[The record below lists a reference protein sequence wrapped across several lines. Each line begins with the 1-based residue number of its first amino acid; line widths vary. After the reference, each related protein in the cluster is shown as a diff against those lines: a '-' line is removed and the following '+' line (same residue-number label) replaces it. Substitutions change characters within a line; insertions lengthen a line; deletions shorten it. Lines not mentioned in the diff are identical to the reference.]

1 MDAGKIRYAQNGD
14 VSIAYR
20 AFGSG
25 ERDLIFVTGFVGHL
39 EIGLEARM
47 ARRFFERLG
56 SFSRVIV
63 FDKRGFGLSDRS
75 VDGYTVEAVA
85 EDMAAI
91 LDHAGVERAA
101 VFGVSEGGTA
111 AAMFAATYPDRTTAL
126 VEFGTYARATQ
137 APDYPEGIPVEVIRE
152 WQRFLLE
159 GWGTSSSLPAFV
171 SPEEARDPELREWWA
186 RLLRGGASPA
196 TVRGMTESYEHL
208 DVRSVLPLIKAPTLI
223 LWRKG
228 DPLIPPRLSKA
239 FVESI
244 PDVRGVELEGT
255 SHLFMAGD
263 QDALLGEVQQFL
275 TGARRPRVSERVLA
289 TVLFTDIVGSTE
301 QASALGDS
309 RWRELL
315 SDHNR
320 LAGAEVS
327 SERGRLVKST
337 GDGILATFDGP
348 ARAISAAQSLR
359 DRLAP
364 LGLRIRAGVHT
375 GECEQLG
382 DDLGG
387 IAVHIGARVSSEA
400 GPGEVLVSQ
409 TVRDLVVGSGLEFED
424 RGARELKGVPGEWRL
439 FAVSDGNGSA
449 Q

>member
-1 MDAGKIRYAQNGD
+1 
-14 VSIAYR
+14 
-20 AFGSG
+20 
-25 ERDLIFVTGFVGHL
+25 
-39 EIGLEARM
+39 M
-47 ARRFFERLG
+47 ARRFFERLA

-63 FDKRGFGLSDRS
+63 FDKRGFGLSDRTI
-75 VDGYTVEAVA
+75 DAYTVEAVA

-91 LDHAGVERAA
+91 LDRVGVEQAV

-111 AAMFAATYPDRTTAL
+111 AAMFAATYPERTSAL
-126 VEFGTYARATQ
+126 VEFGTYARAAQ
-137 APDYPEGIPVEVIRE
+137 APDYPEGLPVETIRE
-152 WQRFLLE
+152 WQRALLE
-159 GWGTSSSLPAFV
+159 GWGTADSLRAFV
-171 SPEEARDPELREWWA
+171 SQEDAQDPELRDWWA

-196 TVRGMTESYEHL
+196 TARGLTESYERL
-208 DVRSVLPLIKAPTLI
+208 DVRSVLPLIKAPTLV

-228 DPLIPPRLSKA
+228 DRLIPPPLSRA
-239 FVESI
+239 LVEGI
-244 PDVRGVELEGT
+244 PDARGVELEGT
-255 SHLFMAGD
+255 SHLFIAGD

-315 SDHNR
+315 SEHNR
-320 LAGAEVS
+320 LAEAEVEG
-327 SERGRLVKST
+327 ERGRLVKST
-337 GDGILATFDGP
+337 GDGMLAAFDGP

-387 IAVHIGARVSSEA
+387 IAVHIGARVSSQA
-400 GPGEVLVSQ
+400 GAGEVLVSQ

-439 FAVSDGNGSA
+439 FAVSDGNGAA